1 MDIQILYHFKMTSV
15 AGSSKILITESKPF
29 KVEWEI
35 ADVIAEE
42 TDLDRTAV
50 QNTID
55 MLEMAQTI
63 PFIAR
68 YRRQQSNNMDVEKL
82 RDVARLLQELKDVQA
97 KAAYVAKQIQA
108 KGKLTSTIL
117 RDLQRTTTVSEIEC
131 VFSPFKPAS
140 KKSLAERAKA
150 SGLEDAAKKFMKG
163 GRMNF
168 KLLVDPKTKGKEDVT
183 AVQNGIMHIIA
194 EIIASDKETLE
205 QLKEISTD
213 RESMI
218 VVTPAK
224 VRLDK
229 NEKDPKKAKT
239 ASESHASLS
248 ENFDVYFRRKFFP
261 LRDIQSFHVLAINR
275 AEKNGV
281 MSVKVTFPDRAV
293 RRFDSFIVR
302 KWTPPDATTDEY
314 KLWKATFLDVYER
327 LLLPRLIREIRSG
340 LTKNAQS
347 ESLAIFGSNLKH
359 LLMSPP
365 ILGKTIMAIDPGFS
379 HGCKV
384 AIISQRSEILQTG
397 VFYLRFPNNSSAM
410 LIRYLSTFKCQT
422 IAIGNGTA
430 CRETEVFVSRI
441 LQTPEL
447 RPLNCSYCIVNE
459 NGASIYSVSPLAIE
473 EMPDLDPNIRSAVSI
488 ARRLQ
493 NPLAELVKI
502 EPKHLG
508 IGQYQ
513 HDLPKGPLEKTLE
526 SVVEECVSFVG
537 VDINSCS
544 AELLR
549 YVAGIGQ
556 AMAAKIIKHRVCEGP
571 FINRSQLQE
580 VKGLG
585 KKTFQQCAGFI
596 RVSPSETPENKTED
610 KVDSKTSSEIHQC
623 RGKKRKHHETL
634 SHNPLDTT
642 WIHPESYEA
651 AERLVSI
658 IGLSTA
664 DVGSSKMKQMLDK
677 ILRNAGDETLADNIG
692 VDVHTLKIIMDGLK
706 SPSNFDIRSDFSEP
720 VFKKGVTSA
729 DDLRI
734 GTKLTGQVVNVVG
747 FGAFVDV
754 GVGSDGLIHTSK
766 MRGKLV
772 VQGNKVEVCVD
783 SISGSKGHH
792 SKLKIGLQLL
802 RVM

>member
-1 MDIQILYHFKMTSV
+1 MAT
-15 AGSSKILITESKPF
+15 T
-29 KVEWEI
+29 
-35 ADVIAEE
+35 
-42 TDLDRTAV
+42 V
-50 QNTID
+50 Q
-55 MLEMAQTI
+55 QHGCG
-63 PFIAR
+63 
-68 YRRQQSNNMDVEKL
+68 KL

-108 KGKLTSTIL
+108 KGKLTSIIL

-261 LRDIQSFHVLAINR
+261 LRDIQSFHVSHTEGPCINR

-302 KWTPPDATTDEY
+302 KWTPPEATTDEY

-410 LIRYLSTFKCQT
+410 LIRYLTTFKCQT

-508 IGQYQ
+508 IA
-513 HDLPKGPLEKTLE
+513 
-526 SVVEECVSFVG
+526 S
-537 VDINSCS
+537 I
-544 AELLR
+544 R

-610 KVDSKTSSEIHQC
+610 KVDSSKTSSEIHQC